1 MMGPILSMIGICR
14 KAGKIE
20 AGEEP
25 VDAAVRAR
33 DARLLL
39 LAADA
44 ADNTAR
50 RCAHFAEVGQCLWL
64 RIPESKYE
72 LGRALGRGSCAVL
85 AITDTGLALAVAQRL
100 AEHNPAKYDEA
111 VAKLQ
116 VKAQRARER
125 QEEQLRHEKNLR
137 QGKRREKSPP
147 PPPEEGR
154 TSPGKRP
161 GGPGNGPGGPRK
173 GPGGPRKGPGR
184 PGAGPRKGP
193 GGAGRGPGKGPDD
206 RGPGYRPSRKERR
219 HAEVNARYAHARPV
233 KRGKGSKPGGGRPGS
248 GKGPKV

>member
-1 MMGPILSMIGICR
+1 MMDPILSMLGICR
-14 KAGKIE
+14 KAGKIQP
-20 AGEEP
+20 GEEP

-50 RCAHFAEVGQCLWL
+50 RCARFAEVGQCLWL

-85 AITDTGLALAVAQRL
+85 AVTDTGLALAVARRL
-100 AEHNPAKYDEA
+100 AERDPEKYGEA
-111 VAKLQ
+111 AEKLA

-125 QEEQLRHEKNLR
+125 QAEQLRHEKNLR
-137 QGKRREKSPP
+137 RGKRRARPAPEDAPPQRREDRSPL
-147 PPPEEGR
+147 
-154 TSPGKRP
+154 P
-161 GGPGNGPGGPRK
+161 GGRPAGPDKGPA

-184 PGAGPRKGP
+184 PGGPGKAYAKGPRKDHG
-193 GGAGRGPGKGPDD
+193 GRGPDC
-206 RGPGYRPSRKERR
+206 RPSQKERR
-219 HAEVNARYAHARPV
+219 HAEANARYASARPV
-233 KRGKGSKPGGGRPGS
+233 KRGKGSKPAGGKDGDGRRPA
-248 GKGPKV
+248 GKA